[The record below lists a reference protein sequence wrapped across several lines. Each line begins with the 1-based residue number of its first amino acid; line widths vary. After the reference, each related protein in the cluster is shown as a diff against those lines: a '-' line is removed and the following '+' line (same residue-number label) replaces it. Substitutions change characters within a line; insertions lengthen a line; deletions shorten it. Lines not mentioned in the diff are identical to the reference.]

1 MTDQPPEGSGHPAS
15 RPNGLDYSD
24 SVASFDELSK
34 ENFSGA
40 TPGGALT
47 RARELV
53 SYKALAGV
61 FVYRLGR
68 GLLKAERG
76 VRFPYALPISV
87 LSNDTNVISHFSI
100 FQKRKVRITPSKNL

>member
-76 VRFPYALPISV
+76 VRFPYALPTYSQP
-87 LSNDTNVISHFSI
+87 T
-100 FQKRKVRITPSKNL
+100 TYEY